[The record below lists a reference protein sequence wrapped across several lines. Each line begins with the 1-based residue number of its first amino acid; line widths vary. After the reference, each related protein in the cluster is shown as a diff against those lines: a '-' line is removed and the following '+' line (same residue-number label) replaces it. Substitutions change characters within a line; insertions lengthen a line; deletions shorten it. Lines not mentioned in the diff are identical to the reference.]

1 MREGPPTVVPRLHV
15 VTDDE
20 VLARPD
26 FAARAATVLQAG
38 GRAVAL
44 HLRGPRSTGRR
55 LYDLAA
61 SLATEAAS
69 AGSTLLVNDRVDVAL
84 ALPAQGVQLGR
95 RSLPAER
102 VRLLVGPGALVG
114 VSVHTP
120 RAAVEARRQQASF
133 AVAGHVFQTPSH
145 PGQAGRGLDWL
156 ASVVDAAAPLPVVAV
171 GGIGVREVSSVR
183 AAGALGVA
191 ALGGI
196 WDAPDP
202 ADTVAGYIEALNA

>member
-1 MREGPPTVVPRLHV
+1 VPRLHV

-20 VLARPD
+20 TLARPD
-26 FAARAATVLQAG
+26 FAARAATVLRAG
-38 GRAVAL
+38 GAAVAL
-44 HLRGPRSTGRR
+44 HLRGPRSPGRL

-61 SLATEAAS
+61 SLAVDAAS

-84 ALPAQGVQLGR
+84 ALPAPGVQLGR
-95 RSLPAER
+95 RSLPADR
-102 VRLLVGPGALVG
+102 VRPLVGPKALVG
-114 VSVHTP
+114 VSVHAP
-120 RAAVEARRQQASF
+120 DAAVAARTQGASF
-133 AVAGHVFQTPSH
+133 VLAGHVFRTPSH

-156 ASVVDAAAPLPVVAV
+156 ASVVDAASPLPVVAI

-183 AAGALGVA
+183 AAGASGVA

-202 ADTVAGYIEALNA
+202 ADAVAGYIEALNA